1 MHLDKEKIKVIMARQ
16 ELTTTELAE
25 RCGKTKQRISTIFN
39 SVNVSPRTAGMIA
52 NALNVDVTEIIS
64 D

>member
-1 MHLDKEKIKVIMARQ
+1 MHLDKEKIRLIMARQ
-16 ELTTTELAE
+16 ELTTTELAK

-39 SVNVSPRTAGMIA
+39 SVNVSPRTVGMIA
-52 NALNVDVTEIIS
+52 KALGVDVTEIIE

>member
-16 ELTTTELAE
+16 ELTTTELAG

-52 NALNVDVTEIIS
+52 KGLDVDVTEIIA